1 MVETFILRTR
11 FKDTRDFKT
20 LLRRKDDWV
29 KDLNMNLVKAKV
41 IRSTLYFDDLMD
53 AQKLALL
60 KSLET
65 EQGSRDEADTKH
77 IEPYV
82 RSISLF
88 KPYAE
93 FTSDDF

>member
-20 LLRRKDDWV
+20 LLRRKDDWI

-41 IRSTLYFDDLMD
+41 IRSTLYLHDLLD

-65 EQGSRDEADTKH
+65 E
-77 IEPYV
+77 
-82 RSISLF
+82 
-88 KPYAE
+88 
-93 FTSDDF
+93 